1 MAEHRQQEVCHH
13 QRLAGAG
20 RLCLRQAAAAE
31 DPSLDQSVLQQEESG
46 AAWLPRPPAPAPPAP
61 CARQVSEI
69 LSARGRA
76 WPHPHQQRGQR
87 PGLRE

>member
-1 MAEHRQQEVCHH
+1 MAEHIQQEVCHH

-46 AAWLPRPPAPAPPAP
+46 RPGRPDVLSRGRQTSAPL
-61 CARQVSEI
+61 ARGRLSSELKQVSEV
-69 LSARGRA
+69 LPA
-76 WPHPHQQRGQR
+76 Q
-87 PGLRE
+87 